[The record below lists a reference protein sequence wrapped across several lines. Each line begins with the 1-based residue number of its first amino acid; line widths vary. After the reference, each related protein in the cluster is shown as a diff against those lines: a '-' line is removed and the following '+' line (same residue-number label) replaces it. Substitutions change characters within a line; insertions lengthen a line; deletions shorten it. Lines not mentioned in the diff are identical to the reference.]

1 MLIPGQDSPNSF
13 KIMSTPFCY
22 AHPSTKDHLSGEG
35 LLGAASGVGGGGG
48 TSHLDG
54 NDTTKGASSVLVGNL
69 DQADVALAGD
79 GSSAGGAGGDAEG
92 DVEVLVDVGGTL
104 GDQAGALED
113 AADDGALASNGV
125 GAVTLVT
132 GNVGGVGQG
141 GTGSELASGA
151 SVEHGLDG
159 TAAIGGHDVEGG
171 VDGVGDLGKSG
182 AGLDHGL
189 GDICNSVVAVVGGLT
204 ETVGGDLGALEDS
217 GVDLGLGVGAGTR
230 NDGALNTNGG
240 TVATGVTDD
249 CGDLSVSSD
258 ERRSSQEGDEDGVDV
273 GEHFDCWVLWGKFL
287 KEGWMS
293 FVCLVLKASAEKRCD
308 EVGRVG
314 ELKEAQPVREKRR

>member
-1 MLIPGQDSPNSF
+1 MLCSLSR
-13 KIMSTPFCY
+13 
-22 AHPSTKDHLSGEG
+22 DHLSGEG
-35 LLGAASGVGGGGG
+35 LLGAASGVGGSG
-48 TSHLDG
+48 TGHLDG
-54 NDTTKGASSVLVGNL
+54 NDTTEGAGSVLVGNL
-69 DQADVALAGD
+69 DKADVALAGD

-104 GDQAGALED
+104 GDQAGALKD

-141 GTGSELASGA
+141 GTGSELAGGA
-151 SVEHGLDG
+151 GVEHGLDG

-182 AGLDHGL
+182 AGLDHCL
-189 GDICNSVVAVVGGLT
+189 GDIGDSVVAVVGSLA
-204 ETVGGDLGALEDS
+204 EAIGGDLGALEDS
-217 GVDLGLGVGAGTR
+217 GVNLSLGVGAGTGD
-230 NDGALNTNGG
+230 DGALNTNGG

-273 GEHFDCWVLWGKFL
+273 GEHFDCWFLWGVLIKRVDEFCL
-287 KEGWMS
+287 FSFKGKCRKEM
-293 FVCLVLKASAEKRCD
+293 
-308 EVGRVG
+308 
-314 ELKEAQPVREKRR
+314 